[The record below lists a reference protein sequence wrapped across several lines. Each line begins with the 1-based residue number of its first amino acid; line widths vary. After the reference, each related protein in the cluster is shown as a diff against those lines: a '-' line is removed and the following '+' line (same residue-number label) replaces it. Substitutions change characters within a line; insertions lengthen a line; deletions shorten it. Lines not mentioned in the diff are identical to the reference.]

1 MIVRVCRQ
9 FAVPAEQAFDAWLD
23 PQLASRF
30 LFATPGGEMVRATI
44 DARVGGSL
52 LIVERRD
59 GVHVEHVGIF
69 LEIARPRR
77 LSFLF
82 SVPYYGQASSRVS
95 VAVLRMEGGC
105 EVVVTQEGV
114 AEDLAAQTEEGW
126 RSILEGLNHVLTPLS
141 VTVSQG

>member
-1 MIVRVCRQ
+1 MIVRVSRQ
-9 FAVPAEQAFDAWLD
+9 YAVPAEQAFDAWLD
-23 PQLASRF
+23 PQLACRF
-30 LFATPGGEMVRATI
+30 LFATPGGEMVRTTI

-52 LIVERRD
+52 LIVEKRE

-95 VAVLRMEGGC
+95 VAVLRMENGC
-105 EVVVTQEGV
+105 EVVVSHDGV
-114 AEDLAAQTEEGW
+114 AEELVEKTEAGW
-126 RSILEGLNHVLTPLS
+126 RGILEGLNAVLAPCATP
-141 VTVSQG
+141 VAQV